1 MVVFATSL
9 GGDFVWTDREDILQG
24 AHRITGLADIPTA
37 LTNSR
42 PAYQARITGGL
53 TDGSAGSWQPLALLS
68 NSVSWG
74 LWGDC
79 AACFHLENV
88 LLHVLVVV
96 GLYAL
101 GRHLL
106 SRRRH
111 GNRLAFWSAALY
123 AVHPATVT
131 SVAWI
136 GGRPYLLAAAFGVWS
151 LVIFTRLQAT
161 TNAHRG
167 YVRRWWGGMTL
178 LSLLAM
184 LAHETAYVLPLLAL
198 LIAGFESKERG
209 RRAVSGIAPSRL
221 TGLALLLAALLLVIA
236 YRTAVLGGLNFAV
249 DYATDSFLD
258 NAGTALR
265 HLWFLIDETLLP
277 YEPIVSDAWPITR
290 GWGAVEVAALLGF
303 VVLVAATLIGLK
315 LDQPAAFGA
324 AWFLLWL
331 VPGVGI
337 FPSDH
342 YHSGHT
348 LYLAIW
354 GLAFAVAQGLFLLWR
369 PVGRQLVPGSEAV
382 VFVPLILLL
391 GIISGSSSMRWWDH
405 TRLFESEIASDPHY
419 MEGRLE
425 LAKAAV
431 EKGDASV
438 ALNHALAA
446 IEASRDKQYTGYWST
461 RDAFFVLGRA
471 QLGLGMNH
479 DAAGSFSAALDAR
492 PGDAKVLYWAG
503 VTQLALKDYAAA
515 ETHLRQALARAPG
528 LQDAQADLGVALA
541 GQGRF
546 VEAQPL
552 LQQGIE
558 QGLVSS
564 TRHSA
569 LALALIEANRL
580 VEATAQL
587 EASLALREDADE
599 RARLAWVRWRLGQ
612 SDKAQSDLN
621 MALLMEETNSPYV
634 DWVRT
639 QLQQPAPVP
648 AKERP

>member
-277 YEPIVSDAWPITR
+277 YEPIVSDAWPITH

-303 VVLVAATLIGLK
+303 VVLIAATLIGLK
-315 LDQPAAFGA
+315 LRQPAAFGT

-348 LYLAIW
+348 LYLAAW
-354 GLAFAVAQGLFLLWR
+354 GLSFAVAHALFLLWR

-382 VFVPLILLL
+382 VFVPVILLL
-391 GIISGSSSMRWWDH
+391 GILSGSSSMRWWDH
-405 TRLFESEIASDPHY
+405 SRLFESEIASDPHY

-438 ALNHALAA
+438 ALNHSLAA
-446 IEASRDKQYTGYWST
+446 IDASRDKQYTGYWSA

-471 QLGLGMNH
+471 QLGLGMNQ
-479 DAAGSFSAALDAR
+479 DAVGSFGAALDAR
-492 PGDAKVLYWAG
+492 PGDARVLYWAG
-503 VTQLALKDYAAA
+503 VAQIALEDYAAA
-515 ETHLRQALARAPG
+515 EDHLRQALAAVPAFPE
-528 LQDAQADLGVALA
+528 AQAELGVALA
-541 GQGRF
+541 GQGQF
-546 VEAQPL
+546 AEAEPL
-552 LQQGIE
+552 LRQAIE
-558 QGLVSS
+558 RGMGSS
-564 TRHSA
+564 TRHAA
-569 LALALIEANRL
+569 LALALIEADRL
-580 VEATAQL
+580 VEAAGQL
-587 EASLALREDADE
+587 EASLALHEDADE
-599 RARLAWVRWRLGQ
+599 RARLAWVRWRLGH
-612 SDKAQSDLN
+612 SDEAQSDLN

-639 QLQQPAPVP
+639 QLQQQPPPP
-648 AKERP
+648 AKDRP